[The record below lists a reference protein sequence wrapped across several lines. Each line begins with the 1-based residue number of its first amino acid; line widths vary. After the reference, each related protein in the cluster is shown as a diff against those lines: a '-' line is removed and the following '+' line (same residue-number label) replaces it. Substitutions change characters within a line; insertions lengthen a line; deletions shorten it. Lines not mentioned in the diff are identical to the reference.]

1 MRPGAGLRA
10 ALSLGALALLVSGRA
25 AADVPNP
32 SFDRTSVRF
41 VSPETGGPAH
51 PRFVLQRT
59 LAFEARLEA
68 MAQGPGSTV
77 GYEDRDVRTALEHDI
92 AQQMLAS
99 LAEKLI
105 IDSPADKRPGLDEVP
120 RVEREVGAAMLERLG
135 GRARVDEAAHAEQL
149 DTAEV
154 DALLHRAALATWYL
168 DRAVTPLL
176 HPTEEQL
183 RDVYRSSAHPYRGQP
198 FEVVREALSRWFVVE
213 RVRVAEAAFLQSARS
228 RVKVIVT
235 P

>member
-1 MRPGAGLRA
+1 MRRGAGLRA
-10 ALSLGALALLVSGRA
+10 ALSLGALVLLAPAPA
-25 AADVPNP
+25 AAEGPAP
-32 SFDRTSVRF
+32 SFDRASVRF

-68 MAQGPGSTV
+68 MAQGTGSGD
-77 GYEDRDVRTALEHDI
+77 GYEERDVRTALEHDI
-92 AQQMLAS
+92 AEQMLAS

-105 IDSPADKRPGLDEVP
+105 TDSPADKRPGLDEIP
-120 RVEREVGAAMLERLG
+120 RVEREVGAAMLQRLG
-135 GRARVDEAAHAEQL
+135 GRARVDDAAHGEQL
-149 DTAEV
+149 DTVEV

-198 FEVVREALSRWFVVE
+198 FENVRDALSRWFVVE